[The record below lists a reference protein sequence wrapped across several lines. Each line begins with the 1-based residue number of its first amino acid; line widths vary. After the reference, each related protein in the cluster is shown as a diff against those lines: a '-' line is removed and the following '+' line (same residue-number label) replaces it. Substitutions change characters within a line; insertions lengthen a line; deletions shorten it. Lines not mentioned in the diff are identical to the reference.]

1 MARRTIVQLEDDTD
15 GTKADETVTFGF
27 EGVIYELDLSDK
39 NAKKLRD
46 QLAPWVAAARKTGGM
61 RRPSKRGGN
70 VDLRAVRAWAASNN
84 IDVSSRG
91 RVPKSVIEQYQAA
104 GN

>member
-1 MARRTIVQLEDDTD
+1 MATQTIVRLVDDTD
-15 GTKADETVTFGF
+15 GSEASETLSFGID
-27 EGVIYELDLSDK
+27 GGTYELDLSDK

-46 QLAPWVAAARKTGGM
+46 QLAPWVAAARKTGGT
-61 RRPSKRGGN
+61 RRPSKSRGN
-70 VDLRAVRAWAASNN
+70 VDLKAVRAWAASNK

-91 RVPKSVIEQYQAA
+91 RVSASIIEQYKAA